1 MESLSSNNSLRF
13 LDVKGR
19 PNRSSLSAPDSDKAQ
34 FPGPDANPKR
44 AEQPVEAEDVSEKPQ
59 APLEPKSDGSEQAES
74 EQAEWRGVDRQESN
88 NAASSTDTHEG
99 EDRGLNLSRGTQE
112 ADPEAVPTG
121 AFGEIPAEK
130 AVPIQFD
137 LQAAGPQLQGDGAM
151 TEPVVPLVQVEE
163 APTAILSQTD
173 QVMPG
178 SIVAQVA
185 SGAATAQVAVP
196 KNSAQQTQATTAQQG
211 PNPVVAQGQQTQEA
225 PTGGFEQGQDFG
237 QGEGEVP
244 FGELDTQLK
253 AHVGPSIESVIQD
266 ARIESIAL
274 DSRPATQAKPVQ
286 SVQAV
291 AQTLTTL
298 PGMSAEPGEAILS
311 QVQARIQPSMNR
323 AVLRL
328 SPASLG
334 RVGIQIIVDGGE
346 VRADMRVESAES
358 LQALQKY
365 VPELKA
371 MFAQADLELS
381 ELNLQ
386 LDSEGSG
393 FEWEEETSADEQTWG
408 SRTAAQEN
416 KSEASKEAKPTRLSP
431 LEGGLDLIA

>member
-19 PNRSSLSAPDSDKAQ
+19 PNRSSLSAPDSDKVQ

-44 AEQPVEAEDVSEKPQ
+44 AEQPVEAEDVSEKPE
-59 APLEPKSDGSEQAES
+59 AHLEPKSDGPEQAES
-74 EQAEWRGVDRQESN
+74 EQTEWRGVDRQESN
-88 NAASSTDTHEG
+88 EAANSTDTHED
-99 EDRGLNLSRGTQE
+99 EDHGPNLSSGTQD

-121 AFGEIPAEK
+121 AFGENPAEK
-130 AVPIQFD
+130 AVPVQLD
-137 LQAAGPQLQGDGAM
+137 LQGAGPRLQGDGAM
-151 TEPVVPLVQVEE
+151 TEPVVPQVQVEE
-163 APTAILSQTD
+163 APAAILSQTD

-178 SIVAQVA
+178 SIVVQEAPE
-185 SGAATAQVAVP
+185 AATAQVAVP
-196 KNSAQQTQATTAQQG
+196 KTSAPQTLATTAQQELS
-211 PNPVVAQGQQTQEA
+211 PVVAQGQQTQEA

-253 AHVGPSIESVIQD
+253 AHAGPSIESVIQD
-266 ARIESIAL
+266 ARIESITL
-274 DSRPATQAKPVQ
+274 DSRPVTAAKPVQ
-286 SVQAV
+286 SVQAA

-298 PGMSAEPGEAILS
+298 PGMPAEPGEAILS

-334 RVGIQIIVDGGE
+334 RVGIQITVDAGE

-365 VPELKA
+365 IPELKA

-381 ELNLQ
+381 ELNLE
-386 LDSEGSG
+386 LDSEGSR
-393 FEWEEETSADEQTWG
+393 FEWEEETFADEQTWG
-408 SRTAAQEN
+408 SRTAAQED
-416 KSEASKEAKPTRLSP
+416 KSEALKEALPTRLSP
-431 LEGGLDLIA
+431 SEGGLDLIA